1 MDETTKRKRIEA
13 FRKAEASLYLS
24 GKDPRG
30 SGFYEKIKG
39 EVIKGKLTYEEAKA
53 EILNHYIDKSKKQEK
68 G

>member
-30 SGFYEKIKG
+30 SEFYQKIKD

-53 EILNHYIDKSKKQEK
+53 EILNHHIEKSKKQEK